1 MLFRSRARFDE
12 SFERGAHTETL
23 LWRNAPG
30 SLATMPLVAGST
42 AYGFLLVGFRD
53 AHAFVPQERVL
64 LQTMADALALAL
76 ERQHL
81 RRSLEEER
89 AQVTSL
95 ERRLNSAQ
103 EFSSG
108 LLHLVSTELR
118 SPLSSVKAYSES
130 LELVP
135 PQANATRERF
145 MAVIASEC
153 DRMEHLLADV
163 NDLSRIEGG
172 ECTLRLTGTTLREV
186 GRAVAEAYLPAARER
201 DLTLVFEAD
210 DTPVELDVEL
220 VRRALANLVNN
231 AIEFSPQGGT
241 VRFTLAGRLD
251 EWTCVV
257 EDQGPPLPNED
268 LANVFDHFH
277 RSRRLGPPGS
287 PAHARG
293 IAATRLGLA
302 IARGIVELHAGRMW
316 VEQRPAVVGGVVPG
330 PRFC

>member
-1 MLFRSRARFDE
+1 MCSSDL
-12 SFERGAHTETL
+12 
-23 LWRNAPG
+23 
-30 SLATMPLVAGST
+30 
-42 AYGFLLVGFRD
+42 
-53 AHAFVPQERVL
+53 
-64 LQTMADALALAL
+64 
-76 ERQHL
+76 
-81 RRSLEEER
+81 
-89 AQVTSL
+89 L

-201 DLTLVFEAD
+201 DLTLVFETD

-220 VRRALANLVNN
+220 VRRALANQ
-231 AIEFSPQGGT
+231 I
-241 VRFTLAGRLD
+241 GR
-251 EWTCVV
+251 
-257 EDQGPPLPNED
+257 
-268 LANVFDHFH
+268 
-277 RSRRLGPPGS
+277 
-287 PAHARG
+287 AH
-293 IAATRLGLA
+293 
-302 IARGIVELHAGRMW
+302 V
-316 VEQRPAVVGGVVPG
+316 
-330 PRFC
+330 